1 MRHQAKFFIP
11 FAAAVVMTGC
21 GTSGS
26 SIPAP
31 SDYIAKPAVENERCY
46 IQDYTKME
54 RSGRALIESAPQFYF
69 HPDCQYHTYQEPP
82 AAIELPE
89 PAGLVTDPAESDA
102 DSVVDANDGKN
113 ADTTEETMLDTGAD
127 SDDSASAGG
136 VDTGASSENI
146 DPDTGLPYCPD
157 GAPEPQQVSK
167 MPVCVYR

>member
-31 SDYIAKPAVENERCY
+31 SDYTVKPAVENERCY

-102 DSVVDANDGKN
+102 DSVADANDSKH
-113 ADTTEETMLDTGAD
+113 ADAGAD
-127 SDDSASAGG
+127 SVDASSAG
-136 VDTGASSENI
+136 VTDTGEASSEDI

-157 GAPEPQQVSK
+157 GVPEPQQVSK
-167 MPVCVYR
+167 MPACVYR